1 MIINDDDLKSIYKS
15 YILTRTPLSRQAC
28 PSSEEISNI
37 FIDSGL
43 KAEKEKIIDHI
54 TNCSYC
60 IKEFDVFLKIS
71 RQEQKLVEE
80 INLFLKDKGGP
91 SPVPKKNNKVMMKF
105 SLAWKLT
112 LASLIVIII
121 TGAIFLITNGPIFN
135 KKTEKR
141 GDRPGQIRLL
151 EPHPDHASET
161 PLLFRWDEIAGRDY
175 FIIEI
180 FDESLSPLWKSAK
193 IFETFYRLPPD
204 VERQMHRG
212 RSYFWM
218 ITVFFTNGLTRESHL
233 EEFSIAD

>member
-1 MIINDDDLKSIYKS
+1 MRINDDNLKSIYKS
-15 YILTRTPLSRQAC
+15 YVLTRTPLSRRAC

-43 KAEKEKIIDHI
+43 KEEKEKIIDHI

-60 IKEFDVFLKIS
+60 VQEFDAFLEIT

-80 INLFLKDKGGP
+80 INLFLKTEDRP
-91 SPVPKKNNKVMMKF
+91 SPVSKKNTKKMMKF
-105 SLAWKLT
+105 ALAWKFA
-112 LASLIVIII
+112 LASVIAVVLA
-121 TGAIFLITNGPIFN
+121 GATFFITNGLIFN

-141 GDRPGQIRLL
+141 GDRPGQIRMLA
-151 EPHPDHASET
+151 PRSDHAFES
-161 PLLFRWDEIAGRDY
+161 PLLFRWNEIAERDY

-193 IFETFYRLPPD
+193 VFETSYRLPPD
-204 VERQMHRG
+204 VEGLMHKG

-218 ITVFFTNGLTRESHL
+218 VTVFFSNGLTRESHL
-233 EEFSIAD
+233 EEFRMAD

>member
-1 MIINDDDLKSIYKS
+1 MRINDDNLKNIYKS

-60 IKEFDVFLKIS
+60 AQEFDVFLEVF
-71 RQEQKLVEE
+71 RQEQNLAEE
-80 INLFLKDKGGP
+80 INLFLKNEGGP
-91 SPVPKKNNKVMMKF
+91 NLASKKNIKKTINF
-105 SLAWKLT
+105 ALAWKFA
-112 LASLIVIII
+112 LASVIVVVLV
-121 TGAIFLITNGPIFN
+121 GATFLITNGLIFN

-141 GDRPGQIRLL
+141 GDRLGQIRLL
-151 EPHPDHASET
+151 EPHFDHASKT
-161 PLLFRWDEIAGRDY
+161 PLLFRWDEIADRDY

-193 IFETFYRLPPD
+193 ISETSYRLPSD
-204 VERQMHRG
+204 VERQIHTG

-233 EEFSIAD
+233 EEFRIAD